1 MTLHVAVVTLFPTMI
16 EAVTGH
22 GIVNRAVNNGLL
34 HVEGVNPR
42 DFTRDVHKTVDDRP
56 FGGGPGMVMK
66 IEPLRDA
73 TSAACNAVESATGQ
87 KPRVIYLSPQG
98 PVLTQQRAQE
108 LAAASGLVLIAG
120 RYEGV
125 DERFIEANVDEEL
138 SIGDYV
144 LSGGE
149 LAAMVLIDTVT
160 RLLPGALGDE
170 DSAKQDSFSGEFS
183 GLLDCP
189 HYTRPE
195 NFEGRAVPPVL
206 MSGNHAAIRRWR
218 LMQALGRTQQ
228 RRPDLF
234 ARRTAQGLAK
244 QEQQLLG
251 EYIAG
256 QEAKRSEP

>member
-1 MTLHVAVVTLFPTMI
+1 MHIAVVTLFPTMI

-34 HVEGVNPR
+34 RVEGVNPR

-73 TSAACNAVESATGQ
+73 TIAARGAVEQATG
-87 KPRVIYLSPQG
+87 KRPRVIYLSPQG
-98 PVLTQQRAQE
+98 GVLTQQRAAQ
-108 LAAASGLVLIAG
+108 LATEDGLVLIAG
-120 RYEGV
+120 RYEGI
-125 DERFIEANVDEEL
+125 DERFIEEHVDEEW

-149 LAAMVLIDTVT
+149 LPAMVLIDAVT
-160 RLLPGALGDE
+160 RLLPGALGHADSAEE
-170 DSAKQDSFSGEFS
+170 DSFTD

-195 NFEGRAVPPVL
+195 VYADKRVPEVL
-206 MSGNHAAIRRWR
+206 LSGNHEHIRRWR
-218 LMQALGRTQQ
+218 LQQALGRTWE
-228 RRPDLF
+228 RRADLLDC
-234 ARRTAQGLAK
+234 RSLSGEEK
-244 QEQQLLG
+244 KLLE
-251 EYIAG
+251 EYIR
-256 QEAKRSEP
+256 QRDDS

>member
-1 MTLHVAVVTLFPTMI
+1 MHVAVVTLFPAML

-22 GIVNRAVNNGLL
+22 GIVTRAVNNGLL
-34 HVEGVNPR
+34 KVEGVNPR

-73 TSAACNAVESATGQ
+73 TMAARQAVEQATGRR
-87 KPRVIYLSPQG
+87 PRVLYMSPQG
-98 PVLTQQRAQE
+98 AVLTQEKAQC
-108 LAAASGLVLIAG
+108 LAAESGLVLIAG
-120 RYEGV
+120 RYEGI
-125 DERFIEANVDEEL
+125 DERFIEAYVDEEL

-149 LAAMVLIDTVT
+149 LAAMVVIDAVT

-195 NFEGRAVPPVL
+195 VFEGRAVPPVL

-218 LMQALGRTQQ
+218 LMQALGRTWR

-234 ARRTAQGLAK
+234 AQKSATGLAK
-244 QEQQLLG
+244 QEKQLLD

-256 QEAKRSEP
+256 QETKRSEP

>member
-1 MTLHVAVVTLFPTMI
+1 MQIAVVTLFPAMLD
-16 EAVTGH
+16 AVTGH
-22 GIVNRAVNNGLL
+22 GITARAVKQGK
-34 HVEGVNPR
+34 VQVIGVNPR

-73 TSAACNAVESATGQ
+73 TEAACRVVESATGR
-87 KPRVIYLSPQG
+87 KPRVICLTPQG
-98 PVLTQQRAQE
+98 SVLTQERAE
-108 LAAASGLVLIAG
+108 RLANEGGLVLIAG
-120 RYEGV
+120 RYEGI
-125 DERFIEANVDEEL
+125 DERFIEAYVDEEL

-149 LAAMVLIDTVT
+149 LAAMVVIDAVT

-170 DSAKQDSFSGEFS
+170 DSAKQDSFSGEFR
-183 GLLDCP
+183 GLLDSP

-195 NFEGRAVPPVL
+195 VFAERGVPPVL
-206 MSGNHAAIRRWR
+206 LSGNHAAIRRWR

-234 ARRTAQGLAK
+234 AQKRAAGLTK
-244 QEQQLLG
+244 DEQRLLD
-251 EYIAG
+251 EYLAG
-256 QEAKRSEP
+256 QNEKRSEP

>member
-1 MTLHVAVVTLFPTMI
+1 MLA
-16 EAVTGH
+16 AVTGH
-22 GIVNRAVNNGLL
+22 GIVGRAVSTGLL
-34 HVEGVNPR
+34 QVEGLNPR

-73 TSAACNAVESATGQ
+73 TMAACKVVEGATGNR
-87 KPRVIYLSPQG
+87 PRVIYLSPQG
-98 PVLTQQRAQE
+98 PVLTQQRAE
-108 LAAASGLVLIAG
+108 ALAKEPGLVLIAG

-125 DERFIEANVDEEL
+125 DERFIEAYVDEEL

-149 LAAMVLIDTVT
+149 LAAMVLIDAVT

-170 DSAKQDSFSGEFS
+170 DSAKQDSFSGEFQ

-195 NFEGRAVPPVL
+195 VFETGGVPPVL
-206 MSGNHAAIRRWR
+206 LSGNHAAIRRWR
-218 LMQALGRTQQ
+218 LMQALGRTWQ

-234 ARRTAQGLAK
+234 AQKCAQGLGK
-244 QEQQLLG
+244 QEQQLLD
-251 EYIAG
+251 EFVAG
-256 QEAKRSEP
+256 QAKGGANHER